1 MYWKVT
7 IKVNHVFS
15 INQFRFLQCP
25 TALSSKDYGWLHW
38 RKLSRKVGLCP
49 GNLWEMTLKR
59 DGFSVANGI
68 SVIGELTVKVTQRST
83 DGIPFLP
90 VVCSNM

>member
-1 MYWKVT
+1 
-7 IKVNHVFS
+7 
-15 INQFRFLQCP
+15 
-25 TALSSKDYGWLHW
+25 
-38 RKLSRKVGLCP
+38 
-49 GNLWEMTLKR
+49 MTLKR